1 MTKIVGITGGIAS
14 GKSTVVAQLR
24 KHGYQVIDADQVVHD
39 LQKKSG
45 RLYQALF
52 DWLGD
57 AILQDNG
64 ELDRQALGQA
74 IFGNQEMMAKSS
86 ALQNDII
93 RQELAQR
100 RQELAKTESL
110 FFMDIPLLIE
120 LDYVGWFDAIWL
132 VVVDDETQL
141 NRLMA
146 RNHLTLAEA
155 KKRMASQMPTKEKL
169 AYADHI
175 LDNNGDKAALEKQ
188 VEALLTDL
196 SQPQLFTL

>member
-45 RLYQALF
+45 RPYQALF

-196 SQPQLFTL
+196 SQP

>member
-24 KHGYQVIDADQVVHD
+24 KHGYQVIDADQVVYD
-39 LQKKSG
+39 LQKKGG

-132 VVVDDETQL
+132 VVVDDEMQL

-196 SQPQLFTL
+196 SQP

>member
-39 LQKKSG
+39 LQKKGG

-196 SQPQLFTL
+196 YQP

>member
-39 LQKKSG
+39 LQKKGG

-120 LDYVGWFDAIWL
+120 LDYMGWFDAIWL
-132 VVVDDETQL
+132 VVVDDEMQL

-196 SQPQLFTL
+196 SQP

>member
-64 ELDRQALGQA
+64 ELDRQALGKA

-196 SQPQLFTL
+196 SQP

>member
-14 GKSTVVAQLR
+14 GKSMVVAQLR

-39 LQKKSG
+39 LQKKGG

-196 SQPQLFTL
+196 SQP

>member
-1 MTKIVGITGGIAS
+1 MPKTMTKIVGITGSIAS

-39 LQKKSG
+39 LQKKGG

-100 RQELAKTESL
+100 RQEVAKTESL

-132 VVVDDETQL
+132 VVVDDEMQL

-196 SQPQLFTL
+196 SQP

>member
-39 LQKKSG
+39 LQKKG
-45 RLYQALF
+45 GTLYQALF

-196 SQPQLFTL
+196 SQP

>member
-39 LQKKSG
+39 LQKKGG

-100 RQELAKTESL
+100 RQALAKTESL

-196 SQPQLFTL
+196 SQP

>member
-39 LQKKSG
+39 LQKKGG

-100 RQELAKTESL
+100 RQELAKMESL

-196 SQPQLFTL
+196 SQP

>member
-24 KHGYQVIDADQVVHD
+24 KHGYQVVDADQVVHD
-39 LQKKSG
+39 LQKKGG

-132 VVVDDETQL
+132 VVVDDEMQL

-196 SQPQLFTL
+196 SQP

>member
-39 LQKKSG
+39 LQKKGG

-132 VVVDDETQL
+132 VVVDDEMQL

-155 KKRMASQMPTKEKL
+155 KKRIASQMPTKEKL

-196 SQPQLFTL
+196 SQP

>member
-14 GKSTVVAQLR
+14 GKSTGVAQLR

-39 LQKKSG
+39 LQKKGG

-196 SQPQLFTL
+196 SQP